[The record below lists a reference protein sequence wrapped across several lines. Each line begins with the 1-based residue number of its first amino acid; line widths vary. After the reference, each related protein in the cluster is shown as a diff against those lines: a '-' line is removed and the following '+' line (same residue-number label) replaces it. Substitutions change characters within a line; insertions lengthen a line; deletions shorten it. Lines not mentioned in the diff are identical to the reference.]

1 MATLTLTRDRP
12 RTLKEAKEWLREHLR
27 ERKNPFVFAD
37 ADVAAAAIERLEGL
51 DGETWGSCW
60 GNAGAEFERR
70 AEVAEARGDVKAA
83 DEARFQAYTF
93 YFIGRY
99 PSPNHPAKQRCY
111 DKARE
116 NYLKIAPRFD
126 PPLARVTLPFEG
138 KELVFYVR
146 KPKGIARPP
155 VIVIWG
161 GIDSWK
167 EETYEVGQALLAAGM
182 AVVAID
188 GPGVGE
194 SPTVGSQPDA
204 ERQWTPVFDWV
215 LAQADVDGAR
225 IGCLGMSFGGYWAT
239 KVAHTHRQYL
249 SAAVNWGGAAHLTFQ
264 PEWFTETRFPEYY
277 LMEFHETRARSLG
290 GSTYEDY
297 ARLAPKLSL
306 LDKGILEEPCSP
318 MLLINGRDDRLTTIQ
333 DLYLLLRHGGPK
345 TARVFPGGHMGRT
358 PETVPTIVGW
368 LQRQLGAR
376 SS

>member
-60 GNAGAEFERR
+60 GNAGAVFERH

-116 NYLKIAPRFD
+116 NYLKIGPRFD

-155 VIVIWG
+155 
-161 GIDSWK
+161 
-167 EETYEVGQALLAAGM
+167 AA
-182 AVVAID
+182 
-188 GPGVGE
+188 P
-194 SPTVGSQPDA
+194 
-204 ERQWTPVFDWV
+204 
-215 LAQADVDGAR
+215 AR
-225 IGCLGMSFGGYWAT
+225 PRT
-239 KVAHTHRQYL
+239 
-249 SAAVNWGGAAHLTFQ
+249 
-264 PEWFTETRFPEYY
+264 
-277 LMEFHETRARSLG
+277 
-290 GSTYEDY
+290 
-297 ARLAPKLSL
+297 SL
-306 LDKGILEEPCSP
+306 L
-318 MLLINGRDDRLTTIQ
+318 
-333 DLYLLLRHGGPK
+333 
-345 TARVFPGGHMGRT
+345 
-358 PETVPTIVGW
+358 
-368 LQRQLGAR
+368 
-376 SS
+376 SSCRCRPR